1 MGDQGGGPKSVKIQD
16 GAKHGHLLEGA
27 QKKAKIQYGV
37 NPEIF
42 KITLALRT
50 PRTRIPGHPCPSSYN
65 PVLVLVGPDD
75 DVRLTT
81 SNDVFH
87 FVSRCLRTEVTVCHI
102 ERSCRRVWCLLRG
115 DGTACSCG
123 VVFTR
128 ILIGT
133 CCSMTVLF
141 VVILLLPSDPDG
153 FGCSGRVTHIMSAC
167 GWDDK

>member
-1 MGDQGGGPKSVKIQD
+1 MFRGVQGKVKWVT
-16 GAKHGHLLEGA
+16 KEGA
-27 QKKAKIQYGV
+27 QKKAKIQDGV
-37 NPEIF
+37 NPDIF
-42 KITLALRT
+42 KIALALRT
-50 PRTRIPGHPCPSSYN
+50 PRRMPGHPCPSSCN
-65 PVLVLVGPDD
+65 PVLV
-75 DVRLTT
+75 TT

-123 VVFTR
+123 VIFTR